1 MTNERKI
8 YQVTVETTCFV
19 LAANEREA
27 EKWAERNLGDLRDEV
42 RFTHAVAATLGDV
55 PAESRGS
62 LPWVAGS
69 LADDEDELTVEQWL
83 TKAGQV

>member
-8 YQVTVETTCFV
+8 FQVTVETTCYV

-27 EKWAERNLGDLRDEV
+27 ERWAERNLGDLHDEV
-42 RFTHAVAATLGDV
+42 QCTYASPAVLANV
-55 PAESRGS
+55 PKESRGS

-69 LADDEDELTVEQWL
+69 LADDGFELTVEQWL
-83 TKAGQV
+83 QKTGAV